1 MRFFVKMNSNFT
13 STFLHDHGRLVVAE
27 MNFKFIA
34 SGTNILDIAF
44 LARDQVNDIFRL
56 TTKNLSNT
64 ISPASASTSETIT
77 FF

>member
-13 STFLHDHGRLVVAE
+13 STFLRDHGRLVVAE
-27 MNFKFIA
+27 TNFKFIA

-56 TTKNLSNT
+56 TTKNLSNR